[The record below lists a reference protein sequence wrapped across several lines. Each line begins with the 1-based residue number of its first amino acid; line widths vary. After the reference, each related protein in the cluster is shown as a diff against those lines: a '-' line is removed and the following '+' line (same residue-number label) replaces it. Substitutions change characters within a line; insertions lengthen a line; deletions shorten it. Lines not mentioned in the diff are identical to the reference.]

1 MSTTIADARTED
13 LEDLVTIYSSPYLYH
28 NREEAGWFV
37 KSFFDY
43 HHIKVIKHQKRI
55 IGTAFWK
62 VMEEKHHGLAQI
74 VDIWIDE
81 ESRRKGIGEKLLRM
95 IIIDMKQ
102 LFVNSNHVLR
112 KVLVTT
118 GDDNEPAK
126 RLYEKI
132 GFEKTAVLAD
142 LFAKGDNEIVYV
154 LTNSTQR
161 PPPDLLS
168 LKKNTN

>member
-1 MSTTIADARTED
+1 
-13 LEDLVTIYSSPYLYH
+13 
-28 NREEAGWFV
+28 
-37 KSFFDY
+37 
-43 HHIKVIKHQKRI
+43 
-55 IGTAFWK
+55 
-62 VMEEKHHGLAQI
+62 MEEKHHGLAQI

-81 ESRRKGIGEKLLRM
+81 ESRRKGLGKKLLRM

-126 RLYEKI
+126 RLYEKK
-132 GFEKTAVLAD
+132 GFKKTAVLAD
-142 LFAKGDNEIVYV
+142 LFAKGDNETVYV

-161 PPPDLLS
+161 PLSDLLS